1 MKRKLLEYL
10 KKIDSK
16 EEEFIKNEKNVLAPY
31 VIKKGSSVIDTDKMI
46 REGAMIDIMK
56 QPRFVDIPEHT
67 HKYMEIIYMFSG
79 SATHIIDKKLS
90 WKQMMFCLSNRE
102 HRIQQAPR
110 GITILELKYLFFRSF
125 YNIRSAC

>member
-1 MKRKLLEYL
+1 M
-10 KKIDSK
+10 
-16 EEEFIKNEKNVLAPY
+16 LAPY

-79 SATHIIDKKLS
+79 SATHIIDKTEVKLEADDVLFI
-90 WKQMMFCLSNRE
+90 KQGT
-102 HRIQQAPR
+102 RIQQAPR

>member
-79 SATHIIDKKLS
+79 SATHIIDKKLR
-90 WKQMMFCLSNRE
+90 WKQTMFCLSNRE

-110 GITILELKYLFFRSF
+110 DITILELRYLFFRSF
-125 YNIRSAC
+125 YSIRSAC

>member
-79 SATHIIDKKLS
+79 SATHIIDKTEVKLEADDVLFI
-90 WKQMMFCLSNRE
+90 KQGTP
-102 HRIQQAPR
+102 H
-110 GITILELKYLFFRSF
+110 
-125 YNIRSAC
+125 

>member
-67 HKYMEIIYMFSG
+67 HKYMEIIYRR
-79 SATHIIDKKLS
+79 HILSIRQKLS